1 MDVKEVVSEKP
12 VTITNNGMIT
22 IPALLRKKYY
32 LKDGDKVLVI
42 EDEGTLKIIL
52 LSTDEEIRKNS
63 YTYQE
68 MQAQMERS
76 QKEEIEKELKWKIKY
91 V

>member
-22 IPALLRKKYY
+22 IPALLRKKYE

-52 LSTDEEIRKNS
+52 LATDEEIRKNS

-76 QKEEIEKELKWKIKY
+76 QKEEIEKELK
-91 V
+91 

>member
-22 IPALLRKKYY
+22 IPALLRKKYD

>member
-76 QKEEIEKELKWKIKY
+76 QKEEIEKELK
-91 V
+91 